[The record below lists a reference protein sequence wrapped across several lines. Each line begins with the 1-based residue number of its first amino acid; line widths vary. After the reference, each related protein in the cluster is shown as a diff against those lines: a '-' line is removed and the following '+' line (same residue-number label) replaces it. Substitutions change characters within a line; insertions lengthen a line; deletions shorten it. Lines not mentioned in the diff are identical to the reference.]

1 MGQTA
6 PKVGSQTAP
15 KQQRA
20 GPLLASCPPGKRERL
35 RWVEPMWL
43 SVDLSAA
50 WEKGRRAALAQGEWA
65 GDGQEALGEPC
76 TRLPWRSFRRSWGG
90 WLCWVMC
97 PQVPP
102 AQDPTPPLCCPQ
114 PCISSPSS
122 ARIGPTLL
130 SPTLSCWH
138 LFHGH
143 HSEALGHPPLSSV
156 PSVEQFFLCLLPD
169 FSTRLL
175 HLPRFPQ
182 SLLH

>member
-1 MGQTA
+1 
-6 PKVGSQTAP
+6 
-15 KQQRA
+15 
-20 GPLLASCPPGKRERL
+20 
-35 RWVEPMWL
+35 MWL

-76 TRLPWRSFRRSWGG
+76 TSLEELQEVMGG
-90 WLCWVMC
+90 LVVLGDV
-97 PQVPP
+97 PPVPP
-102 AQDPTPPLCCPQ
+102 AQAPTPPLCCPQ

-175 HLPRFPQ
+175 HLPWFPQ